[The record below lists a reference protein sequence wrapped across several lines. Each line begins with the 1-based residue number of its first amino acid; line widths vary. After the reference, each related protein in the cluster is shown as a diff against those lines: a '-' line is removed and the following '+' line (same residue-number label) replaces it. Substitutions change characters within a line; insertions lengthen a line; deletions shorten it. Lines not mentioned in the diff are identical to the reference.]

1 MPLRLRLDAGA
12 AGLQFGRL
20 GIQHLPR
27 LPGRGPHLVAP
38 GVQQDR
44 EQPRSG
50 PQGRDPLPVIAGK
63 GAEGAQERHGREV
76 LGVRPPPADPQ
87 RGAEQH
93 VLVRLEEGGKAR
105 VEVGASSAAM
115 RSGPVAV
122 WFTSR

>member
-1 MPLRLRLDAGA
+1 VPLRLRLDAGA
-12 AGLQFGRL
+12 AGLRLGRL
-20 GIQHLPR
+20 GVQHLPR

-44 EQPRSG
+44 EQPRPG
-50 PQGRDPLPVIAGK
+50 PQGRDPLPVITGK
-63 GAEGAQERHGREV
+63 RAEGAQERRGREV

-105 VEVGASSAAM
+105 VEVGRQLRRDAI
-115 RSGPVAV
+115 GPGRCLVHV
-122 WFTSR
+122 